1 MKTFSLCVAVV
12 AAAVTLTS
20 AAAAGPEAAKQRV
33 AIDMK
38 ICSPGK
44 SQGTFV
50 LTPLQAGPLKRDSGT
65 IDSNWLSIIGRDVMR
80 DGQKVTIYVGAV
92 TTLTGKRGTLT
103 IRDRNEWVDL
113 AHDGNGDGENDGIAF
128 STWKVVRG
136 TGQYAGIVGKG
147 RGGHAGLGMPVVRPL
162 RGRPD
167 RELEAGSRND
177 RPPVMSEFHH
187 GHEPRA
193 EEIAL
198 HQKYLTLEG
207 QIDAARLEGNEAEIR
222 RLTPLVKRAKTRW
235 IRANRRVTRGN

>member
-1 MKTFSLCVAVV
+1 MKTFSLYVAALV
-12 AAAVTLTS
+12 AAVTLTAS
-20 AAAAGPEAAKQRV
+20 AAGSAAAKQRV
-33 AIDMK
+33 ALDMM

-65 IDSNWLSIIGRDVMR
+65 INSNWLSITGRDVMR

-92 TTLTGKRGTLT
+92 TALTGKRGTLT

-147 RGGHAGLGMPVVRPL
+147 RGGHAGLGCPWYARYE
-162 RGRPD
+162 G
-167 RELEAGSRND
+167 
-177 RPPVMSEFHH
+177 F
-187 GHEPRA
+187 
-193 EEIAL
+193 
-198 HQKYLTLEG
+198 LTL
-207 QIDAARLEGNEAEIR
+207 
-222 RLTPLVKRAKTRW
+222 P
-235 IRANRRVTRGN
+235 